1 MGRASKATHPRR
13 GKLPPMTTA
22 TRPTWR
28 KLRKLLAAIVDG
40 LPPER
45 AVALAGLPA
54 DSIQQPRMA
63 EAIFRAQA
71 VHQHNSLAIIEAAAR
86 DSIKY
91 EYQWSPVA
99 QADAAALS
107 LAASTDGRAPV
118 RTRAMPQRGDW
129 KAVAW
134 KLERLYSAE
143 YGQQQPQ
150 HVASAVVDVLHRPLA
165 LAASKEPARV
175 REGGGTS

>member
-1 MGRASKATHPRR
+1 
-13 GKLPPMTTA
+13 
-22 TRPTWR
+22 
-28 KLRKLLAAIVDG
+28 
-40 LPPER
+40 
-45 AVALAGLPA
+45 
-54 DSIQQPRMA
+54 MA

-150 HVASAVVDVLHRPLA
+150 HVASAVVDVLHALAALRDQPAQLAVHRPLA

>member
-1 MGRASKATHPRR
+1 
-13 GKLPPMTTA
+13 MTTA

-28 KLRKLLAAIVDG
+28 RIRKLLVAITQG
-40 LPPER
+40 IPPER
-45 AVALAGLPA
+45 AAALANLPA
-54 DSIQQPRMA
+54 DSIQQPRLA
-63 EAIFRAQA
+63 SAIFRAQA
-71 VHQHNSLAIIEAAAR
+71 VHQQNALALIEDAARDTVKYEYGWSPTQSNAEAAA
-86 DSIKY
+86 
-91 EYQWSPVA
+91 
-99 QADAAALS
+99 
-107 LAASTDGRAPV
+107 LAGPDGRVPV
-118 RTRAMPQRGDW
+118 RMRAMAQRGDW

-150 HVASAVVDVLHRPLA
+150 HVASAVVDVLHALAALRDQPAQLAVHRPLA

>member
-1 MGRASKATHPRR
+1 
-13 GKLPPMTTA
+13 MTTLRNRKKRSTTQPSPLPSA
-22 TRPTWR
+22 CSSWPTNGSG
-28 KLRKLLAAIVDG
+28 AA
-40 LPPER
+40 E
-45 AVALAGLPA
+45 
-54 DSIQQPRMA
+54 SQP
-63 EAIFRAQA
+63 
-71 VHQHNSLAIIEAAAR
+71 
-86 DSIKY
+86 
-91 EYQWSPVA
+91 
-99 QADAAALS
+99 

-150 HVASAVVDVLHRPLA
+150 HVASAVVDVLHALAVLRDQPAQLAVHRPLA